1 MHADEDW
8 EDRAALMNRGPSVMG
23 LKVADDEEAATV
35 FRVGSASIGLF
46 AIVLLHN
53 IVHVIHKG
61 QSSHSF
67 AHLVMASVLPV
78 VGIYGVQNRSTV
90 AIYNFHVGNVLFVF
104 GHGVLFIVF
113 VFAMI
118 ALSAKDPSMECGAD
132 PAHPNQMSE
141 MTKKCIR
148 EISEAQAYK
157 FRLIA
162 WWIFASIPMFGLSVF
177 AAFHSL
183 EFYVQ
188 LRLRRL
194 TARVDGSR
202 ATVFDRSPDDVEP
215 LYDDRNE

>member
-1 MHADEDW
+1 M
-8 EDRAALMNRGPSVMG
+8 
-23 LKVADDEEAATV
+23 
-35 FRVGSASIGLF
+35 
-46 AIVLLHN
+46 IVLLHN

-67 AHLVMASVLPV
+67 AHLIMAAVLPV

-90 AIYNFHVGNVLFVF
+90 AIYSFHVGNVLFVF
-104 GHGVLFIVF
+104 AHGVLFIVF
-113 VFAMI
+113 VLAMI
-118 ALSAKDPSMECGAD
+118 ALSAKDPAVECGASNQLKD
-132 PAHPNQMSE
+132 HPIMMQ
-141 MTKKCIR
+141 KCIND
-148 EISEAQAYK
+148 ISEAQAYK
-157 FRLIA
+157 VRLIL

-202 ATVFDRSPDDVEP
+202 ATVFDWVERF
-215 LYDDRNE
+215 DRRGTEPFEPFEPFEFFQNRNFP